1 MIRKSLIY
9 KTGVEYGD
17 YTLNHVEG
25 CSHGCKYPCYAFLMK
40 KRFGK
45 VKDYSEWLEPC
56 IVENTLDLLGKELPK
71 YRNKI
76 NILHLCFT
84 TDPFMYKRPDIQ
96 TLSLEVLRR
105 ANAANVRCS
114 VLTKGILP
122 IELAELPLRNEYGI
136 TVVSLSEAF
145 REEYEPG
152 AAPIQDRINSLQEL
166 SNQGCYTWI
175 SIEPFPTP
183 NIHEQNLLELL
194 QRIHFVDKIIFGR
207 LHYNKAVSQFNG
219 YQEFYN
225 ECARKVIHFC
235 EQNNIS
241 YHIKEKTLI
250 EK

>member
-1 MIRKSLIY
+1 MTS
-9 KTGVEYGD
+9 VEW
-17 YTLNHVEG
+17 E
-25 CSHGCKYPCYAFLMK
+25 
-40 KRFGK
+40 K

-84 TDPFMYKRPDIQ
+84 TDPVMYKRPDIQ

-122 IELAELPLRNEYGI
+122 TELAELPLRNEYGI

-166 SNQGCYTWI
+166 SNQGCYTWV

>member
-1 MIRKSLIY
+1 
-9 KTGVEYGD
+9 
-17 YTLNHVEG
+17 
-25 CSHGCKYPCYAFLMK
+25 MK

-122 IELAELPLRNEYGI
+122 AELAELPLRNEYGI

-145 REEYEPG
+145 REATENVEIG
-152 AAPIQDRINSLQEL
+152 LAACQRKGQQQCHR
-166 SNQGCYTWI
+166 QGDNVFHL
-175 SIEPFPTP
+175 PFM
-183 NIHEQNLLELL
+183 
-194 QRIHFVDKIIFGR
+194 F
-207 LHYNKAVSQFNG
+207 
-219 YQEFYN
+219 
-225 ECARKVIHFC
+225 
-235 EQNNIS
+235 
-241 YHIKEKTLI
+241 
-250 EK
+250 

>member
-1 MIRKSLIY
+1 MKRKSLIY

-45 VKDYSEWLEPC
+45 VKDYADWVKPC
-56 IVENTLDLLGKELPK
+56 IVENTLDLLSSELPR
-71 YRNKI
+71 YQNRI
-76 NILHLCFT
+76 NTLHLCFT
-84 TDPFMYKRPDIQ
+84 TDPFMYHYPDIQ
-96 TLSLEVLRR
+96 ALSLEVLRR

-122 IELAELPLRNEYGI
+122 IELAELPLKNEYGI
-136 TVVSLSEAF
+136 TVVSLSEYF

-152 AAPIQDRINSLQEL
+152 AAPIQDRITSLEDL
-166 SNQGCYTWI
+166 ANRGCYTWV

-194 QRIHFVDKIIFGR
+194 CRVSFVDKIIFGR
-207 LHYNKAVSQFNG
+207 LHYNKAVSQFKG

-225 ECARKVIHFC
+225 ECARVVIQFC
-235 EQNNIS
+235 EQHGIA
-241 YHIKEKTLI
+241 YHIKEKTLK